1 MIDAIRKCVSDCLAK
16 SNGHRFLGNLS
27 VGELEVGNFFTGDMA
42 IVCGIH
48 REKRKLDD
56 GSEREE
62 AGTFT
67 LRGGV
72 SVVNGLELIYDGN
85 EGCWKYFSA
94 AYVEPKSRKKL
105 SELYKKIDFKTEV
118 EYA

>member
-1 MIDAIRKCVSDCLAK
+1 MIDTIRKYVSDCLAK
-16 SNGHRFLGNLS
+16 SDGNRFLGHLS
-27 VGELEVGNFFTGDMA
+27 VAELEVGNFFTGDMA
-42 IVCGIH
+42 IVCGIP

-62 AGTFT
+62 AGTST

-85 EGCWKYFSA
+85 EGCFKYFSA
-94 AYVEPKSRKKL
+94 VRVEPESRKKI
-105 SELYKKIDFKTEV
+105 SELYKEIDFKTEV

>member
-1 MIDAIRKCVSDCLAK
+1 MIDTIRKCASDCLVK
-16 SNGHRFLGNLS
+16 SDGNRFLGHLS
-27 VGELEVGNFFTGDMA
+27 VGELEVENFFTGDMA
-42 IVCGIH
+42 IVCGIP

-56 GSEREE
+56 GSECEE

-72 SVVNGLELIYDGN
+72 SVVNRLELIYDGN
-85 EGCWKYFSA
+85 EGCWKCFSA
-94 AYVEPKSRKKL
+94 AHVQPKSRKKF
-105 SELYKKIDFKTEV
+105 SELYKEIDFKTEV